1 MDWTAPDVLL
11 LEQQQERPAIL
22 FIDVACLP
30 HAVGQLKDMLAH
42 PTDPSSLSSLLWA
55 FNKPDRPLAS

>member
-1 MDWTAPDVLL
+1 
-11 LEQQQERPAIL
+11 
-22 FIDVACLP
+22 VACLP

-55 FNKPDRPLAS
+55 VKQDSGQQQWPVAS